1 MPPAAK
7 GSNPLWKPYLGVRLP
22 RICGSFSLSETL
34 AAIDNDKTAVLQY
47 VSQNGTSAP
56 PAILTYSLKGRAK

>member
-1 MPPAAK
+1 METLFGSTAAADMRE
-7 GSNPLWKPYLGVRLP
+7 L
-22 RICGSFSLSETL
+22 SLSETL